1 MLIAHIVGINNKLKD
16 KFIKDI
22 ENITDKIIILD
33 LDDISKKI
41 MFMKDYIYLHDKFN
55 ETKDKMILTKLGQI
69 WKNKFTNDVNLI
81 LDQNK
86 DKYIIFIGLIMFY
99 LDYRIKINLNEEIKN
114 KFFVNLDMKKYA
126 EDIVSYNIDIYKS
139 DIISGKF
146 PLKYLDHK
154 FIREQRDELKAQYL
168 YKDYKLK
175 NYDGIINWLRH
186 QYENIVN
193 DLSINIVY
201 YASYKR
207 YENKIDALSDTIV
220 GYSDKWLA
228 LASLISR
235 NTIKRGVTYRNG
247 KIIPVLKENVPHG
260 FSELN
265 KCCYIYELHP
275 EKKVDNFRYLISD
288 LDFINRNYVSNIKS
302 ELNMYNTILFSYQ
315 LNDNTN

>member
-1 MLIAHIVGINNKLKD
+1 MLISHIVGINNKLKD
-16 KFIKDI
+16 NFIKNVEI
-22 ENITDKIIILD
+22 ISDKIIILD

-41 MFMKDYIYLHDKFN
+41 MFMKDYIQIHDKFS
-55 ETKDKMILTKLGQI
+55 ESKDKGLLTQLGQI
-69 WKNKFTNDVNLI
+69 WKNKFTYDVNLI
-81 LDQNK
+81 LEQNK

-99 LDYRIKINLNEEIKN
+99 LDYRIKINLNEEIKY
-114 KFFVNLDMKKYA
+114 KFFVNLDMKKYT
-126 EDIVSYNIDIYKS
+126 EDIVSYNIDTYKL

-146 PLKYLDHK
+146 PLNYLDHK
-154 FIREQRDELKAQYL
+154 FIRNQRDELKAQYL

-207 YENKIDALSDTIV
+207 YEQKIDSMIDTIV

-235 NTIKRGVTYRNG
+235 NTIKRGVTYKND
-247 KIIPVLKENVPHG
+247 KIIPVLKESIPNG

-265 KCCYIYELHP
+265 KCCYIYELYP
-275 EKKVDNFRYLISD
+275 EKKVDNFRYLIAD
-288 LDFINRNYVSNIKS
+288 LSFINRYYVSNMKS
-302 ELNMYNTILFSYQ
+302 ELNMYNTIYQ
-315 LNDNTN
+315 KYLSE